1 MQAFVTG
8 FACKYDK
15 SAGDKMYLDS
25 FRMTDERAP
34 SKEELEDDGELKYAE
49 HTLLGVLMQEGSD
62 IYQLVSWQRAEG
74 TTLVRVGDL
83 EPSVS
88 PSRANASRFAVS
100 TMISKECPRSPV
112 NALHDY
118 SSQQKLLEEFKFLGW
133 AANAKIT
140 CSRTETRKDHYPST
154 IPAGIAALDRN
165 SVWLGMV
172 HQYATTYQRL
182 KLARG

>member
-1 MQAFVTG
+1 MTG

-15 SAGDKMYLDS
+15 SAGDKVYLES

-34 SKEELEDDGELKYAE
+34 SKEELEDDGDLEYAE
-49 HTLLGVLMQEGSD
+49 HTLLGVLMHEGSD
-62 IYQLVSWQRAEG
+62 TYQLVSWQRAEG
-74 TTLVRVGDL
+74 TTLVRVGDP
-83 EPSVS
+83 EPGVS
-88 PSRANASRFAVS
+88 GYRAAANASRFAVS
-100 TMISKECPRSPV
+100 TVIAKECPMSPV

-140 CSRTETRKDHYPST
+140 CSRLETKKDHYPST

-172 HQYATTYQRL
+172 HQHATTYQRL
-182 KLARG
+182 KLARE

>member
-1 MQAFVTG
+1 MTG

-34 SKEELEDDGELKYAE
+34 SKEELEDDGDLEYAE

-62 IYQLVSWQRAEG
+62 TYQLVSWQRAEG
-74 TTLVRVGDL
+74 TTLVRVGDP

-88 PSRANASRFAVS
+88 ASRANASRLAVS
-100 TMISKECPRSPV
+100 TMISNECPRSPV

-118 SSQQKLLEEFKFLGW
+118 SSQQKLLEEFKVLGW
-133 AANAKIT
+133 AANAKVA
-140 CSRTETRKDHYPST
+140 SKETSKKHSFPAT
-154 IPAGIAALDRN
+154 LPAGIADLDRKV
-165 SVWLGMV
+165 VWLGMV
-172 HQYATTYQRL
+172 YPHATTYQRY
-182 KLARG
+182 KLARQ